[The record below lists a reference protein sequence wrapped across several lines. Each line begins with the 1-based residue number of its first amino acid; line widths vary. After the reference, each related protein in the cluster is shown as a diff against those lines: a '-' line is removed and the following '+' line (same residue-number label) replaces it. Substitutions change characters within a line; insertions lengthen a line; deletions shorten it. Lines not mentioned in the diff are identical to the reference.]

1 MSSNMKRVNVDVK
14 TISALFLSYFSFS
27 MFRLSLG
34 VAVPSIILEMEI
46 NEFQAG
52 ILYSIPL
59 WSTAVL
65 LTPSGWLAD
74 RFGRKKLLMLGY
86 LFLAIGVLFFGC
98 SLNYSSPVISL
109 IISGLGSGMLIPSY
123 YSLMGEILR
132 QIRGFG
138 VGLAVASY
146 QIGGLVGSYLV
157 GFFVAVHEWRTAFII
172 MGILQFFMLAVQL
185 IMVHPPS
192 KSRDATQK
200 PFFDMLKIRDVVV
213 SSIGMLIG
221 SVSYFAANAWLTSF
235 LILRGC
241 GPANAGL
248 ILGLYFIAG
257 AVSSPVLGGLSERIG
272 RKAATFYSSIIA
284 AAIAA
289 LIFLTNH
296 PLIISITCSIILGI
310 FIAPYWSL
318 LTTIAQESVPEK
330 NASAATGVAQT
341 LGLLGCAIGPVISGA
356 LIPVFGMNYALAS
369 SIILPG
375 VSCGLIA
382 LLLSSKNR
390 Y

>member
-1 MSSNMKRVNVDVK
+1 MSSNTKKININIK
-14 TISALFLSYFSFS
+14 TLLALFFGYFSFS

-34 VAVPSIILEMEI
+34 VAVPSIILEMGI

-52 ILYSIPL
+52 VLYSIPL

-65 LTPSGWLAD
+65 LTPAGWLAD
-74 RFGRKKLLMLGY
+74 RIGRKKLLMLGY
-86 LFLAIGVLFFGC
+86 LFLAIGVLVFGC
-98 SLNYSSPVISL
+98 SLNYSLSIISL
-109 IISGLGSGMLIPSY
+109 ILSGLGSGMLIPSY
-123 YSLMGEILR
+123 YSLMGGMLR
-132 QIRGFG
+132 RVRGFA

-157 GFFVAVHEWRTAFII
+157 GFFVAIHEWRNAFII
-172 MGILQFFMLAVQL
+172 MGVLQFFMLAVQL
-185 IMVHPPS
+185 IMVQTPS
-192 KSRDATQK
+192 KRSEETRIT
-200 PFFDMLKIRDVVV
+200 FFSMLKIRNVVV
-213 SSIGMLIG
+213 SSVGMLIG
-221 SVSYFAANAWLTSF
+221 SVSFFAANAWLTSF

-241 GPANAGL
+241 GPADAGL

-272 RKAATFYSSIIA
+272 RKTATFYSSTIA
-284 AAIAA
+284 AVIAA
-289 LIFLTNH
+289 LIFLTSH

-318 LTTIAQESVPEK
+318 LTTTAQESVPEK

-341 LGLLGCAIGPVISGA
+341 LGLLGCAIGPVVSGA
-356 LIPVFGMNYALAS
+356 LIPVLGINYALAS

-375 VSCGLIA
+375 ISCGLIA
-382 LLLSSKNR
+382 LLLSSRNR